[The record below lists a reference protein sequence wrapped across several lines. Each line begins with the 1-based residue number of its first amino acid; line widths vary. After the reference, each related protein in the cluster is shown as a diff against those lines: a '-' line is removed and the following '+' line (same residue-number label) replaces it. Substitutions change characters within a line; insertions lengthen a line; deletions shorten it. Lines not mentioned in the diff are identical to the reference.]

1 MEDSVEQLRKE
12 LGELRREIQDLLEKQ
27 DRLQRRLEAMEHKAP
42 WSPSVPSVA
51 TPAPASGAPVTVA
64 PLNQAQPLSKRLD
77 VALGAEAKRR
87 CVEMVE
93 EAEEEVHDRL
103 PSRSPPSTAPGVP
116 YVQVESPVAA
126 VRFAGCLARA
136 WDTLQL
142 LLRCLGFRSS
152 ARLAWSSWDLLKP
165 IQEVAFAFEHWFPSR
180 ILVLGGNAGNG
191 GASRSVEL
199 FDGKWQQVADM
210 DRGRASGAAVCT
222 SDGRVLVMGGKDGDT
237 ALDSVEEYNLDSNTW
252 QTVSPLRI
260 ARWGCAAV
268 EFRNQVYVIG
278 GRNTEPVLQCESL
291 SRSEWCMAPSLIE
304 GRTCPTVAVLGGDL
318 FVLGGTSGSTVER
331 LDLEA
336 SQWTIEPLPAQV
348 PLRVAPTMAWSSY
361 QGLVSIGGATTESPT
376 TALARS
382 ECLKLQ
388 FGQASWVQLP
398 SWRIPRLSPAA
409 AVSPEGDIYILG
421 GRHNKEASVLAERW
435 ALESHSWRDMPPML
449 TARESAACVIV
460 RVNSSEENRVFILV
474 ELPKQAVQ
482 LANATGIYRST
493 LADALLR
500 RQRKAGQR
508 ARQLLQKG
516 LAFDATKTE
525 TGAELPRK
533 GTAIV
538 LYAAHD
544 ASITISVDGKIQCV
558 LELER
563 LVGIRYFWPPMEDPE
578 ASWLHALRAVQEKCD
593 CEDFGK
599 CPTSFDY
606 GAVVLF
612 EGPEMEPRA
621 EYSALPL
628 IVEKVFP
635 VKEWRLVDHHE
646 AHARMAFFLSPF
658 RDALILS
665 YDGGGND
672 GVFNVYYGRQEEIL
686 RLGQLRLD
694 LGTRYSMLAAIM
706 SEISSRNVSQ
716 GCQNYYREDPDL
728 SLPAESLLNIVS
740 QVDFSLIDHL
750 SWTGKLMAYGALGA
764 EPRCRGMTIKGSRRA
779 SVPAIEE
786 LVSMYLRD
794 NSRGPAWMPVG
805 LLRYGC
811 ESLQNQRTIAAAA
824 QVQFETYV
832 LEVVRTILKELGP
845 LGLPQPQ
852 GLVVTGGCGLNVLAN
867 QLIHD
872 TILVNSS
879 DGPMGIYVPAAP
891 NDSGL
896 SVGGAW
902 ALVQPPRNQVL
913 QYAGFRLWDEEQLEE
928 VARAWG
934 ARRLSQLGGVEH
946 LAELLS
952 HGPPGEKPIV
962 AVVRG
967 RQEFGPRALGHRSL
981 LAVPDSAK
989 MRDRMNRLKSRQ
1001 WFRPVAPMIADE
1013 ALPEV
1018 FGREVK
1024 SPYMSMAPRVLKD
1037 VLERFPAL
1045 SHLDGT
1051 ARHQSVGEADEPW
1064 IHQLLLAVAKHTG
1077 LAALINT
1084 SFNARGQPIA
1094 NSIKECLKM
1103 LTELPDLDY
1112 VPRSSLGNRF
1122 GHRKKGSK
1130 AALVM

>member
-1 MEDSVEQLRKE
+1 MLAAGWAHTR
-12 LGELRREIQDLLEKQ
+12 
-27 DRLQRRLEAMEHKAP
+27 
-42 WSPSVPSVA
+42 W
-51 TPAPASGAPVTVA
+51 
-64 PLNQAQPLSKRLD
+64 
-77 VALGAEAKRR
+77 
-87 CVEMVE
+87 
-93 EAEEEVHDRL
+93 
-103 PSRSPPSTAPGVP
+103 PP
-116 YVQVESPVAA
+116 
-126 VRFAGCLARA
+126 
-136 WDTLQL
+136 LQL
-142 LLRCLGFRSS
+142 
-152 ARLAWSSWDLLKP
+152 
-165 IQEVAFAFEHWFPSR
+165 
-180 ILVLGGNAGNG
+180 
-191 GASRSVEL
+191 
-199 FDGKWQQVADM
+199 
-210 DRGRASGAAVCT
+210 
-222 SDGRVLVMGGKDGDT
+222 
-237 ALDSVEEYNLDSNTW
+237 EY
-252 QTVSPLRI
+252 
-260 ARWGCAAV
+260 
-268 EFRNQVYVIG
+268 
-278 GRNTEPVLQCESL
+278 
-291 SRSEWCMAPSLIE
+291 
-304 GRTCPTVAVLGGDL
+304 
-318 FVLGGTSGSTVER
+318 
-331 LDLEA
+331 
-336 SQWTIEPLPAQV
+336 
-348 PLRVAPTMAWSSY
+348 
-361 QGLVSIGGATTESPT
+361 
-376 TALARS
+376 
-382 ECLKLQ
+382 
-388 FGQASWVQLP
+388 
-398 SWRIPRLSPAA
+398 
-409 AVSPEGDIYILG
+409 
-421 GRHNKEASVLAERW
+421 
-435 ALESHSWRDMPPML
+435 
-449 TARESAACVIV
+449 
-460 RVNSSEENRVFILV
+460 
-474 ELPKQAVQ
+474 PKAVQ

-686 RLGQLRLD
+686 RLGQLGLD

-750 SWTGKLMAYGALGA
+750 SWTGKLMAYGALG
-764 EPRCRGMTIKGSRRA
+764 A

-1112 VPRSSLGNRF
+1112 VLIEDWLFQSPGD
-1122 GHRKKGSK
+1122 GAMAG
-1130 AALVM
+1130 AL